1 MALMTSELA
10 MSDSVVV
17 YLPACGEVELCLE
30 GLTAAAQDTP
40 EIVVI
45 LTLDQASA
53 YYTQA
58 GGDLALATVLA
69 NSEEPAIV
77 LSVDNRRVASNT
89 GRTVQP
95 LIELLSLEV
104 EEKMSSDE
112 RAAVLT
118 RAAGSHGM
126 TVKELCDMTG
136 WNQCRAAAALSR
148 AHRKRGWLTCSGEFR
163 ESCGA
168 YVATEY
174 WSTDRVRELLA
185 RFESEAP
192 VEAEVFNLDD
202 APALIG

>member
-69 NSEEPAIV
+69 NSEYEYEE
-77 LSVDNRRVASNT
+77 
-89 GRTVQP
+89 
-95 LIELLSLEV
+95 EL
-104 EEKMSSDE
+104 
-112 RAAVLT
+112 
-118 RAAGSHGM
+118 
-126 TVKELCDMTG
+126 
-136 WNQCRAAAALSR
+136 
-148 AHRKRGWLTCSGEFR
+148 
-163 ESCGA
+163 
-168 YVATEY
+168 
-174 WSTDRVRELLA
+174 
-185 RFESEAP
+185 
-192 VEAEVFNLDD
+192 
-202 APALIG
+202 